1 MILNFQ
7 FQTDMSTDIL
17 LKNYKEFGI
26 THDPFEKARM
36 KGPTKWI
43 LKHLFFKSNKYFII
57 SWLSLVALSSVLF
70 SISMT
75 IVGETIEAF
84 VNGNDNL
91 VYLTLRILI
100 FGASVPILDLCA
112 NLLRETLAQ
121 RMERDT
127 RDEFYVS
134 LLGKSLSFHDQQ
146 KIGDLMARST
156 WDVRQLN
163 FLISPALTLI
173 FEALVNSIAPLILI
187 LIKYPHQFLIT
198 PIVFSIVFAFSLKN
212 YTKKLSPVTTQSQ
225 IEFGNLNAILN
236 ESLSGI
242 EVIKGMAQEKNAE
255 FTYQRKAT
263 EYLKLGI
270 KEGEIQARYLPILF
284 VALTI
289 TLGLTHGMLL
299 YREGLVNIGDII
311 GYVGLLMILRF
322 PTMISIWSFRIVQR
336 ASAGARR
343 LLEIMNAHSEIREDP
358 EPKTKEI
365 KGYIKFED
373 VSFKYPG
380 TNSDVLKNITFEVLP
395 GQTVAIVGTTGSGKT
410 TLTKLISR
418 LYDVSEGNILI
429 DNLNIQRYS
438 FKSLRNQISYIEQD
452 LFLFSNSIAENIA
465 FGQVGSNEQ
474 IIQAAKDAQAYEFI
488 MALPKQFDSEIG
500 ERGVQL
506 SGGERQRLAI
516 ARAFLSDPKILILDD
531 STSAIDSATEAL
543 IQRAISR
550 VLEGRTTFIITHRL
564 SQIRWADLILVLKQ
578 GQIIAKGT
586 HYQLL
591 KDCEEYRKIF
601 LTRFDKTLE
610 ELLQIKKNGGKN

>member
-1 MILNFQ
+1 
-7 FQTDMSTDIL
+7 MSTDIL
-17 LKNYKEFGI
+17 LNNYNEFAL
-26 THDPFEKARM
+26 THDPYEKARM
-36 KGPTKWI
+36 KGPTRWI
-43 LKHLFFKSNKYFII
+43 LKHLFYKSNKYYII
-57 SWLSLVALSSVLF
+57 SWLSLVAFSAIIY

-75 IVGETIEAF
+75 IVGETIQAF
-84 VNGNDNL
+84 IEGDDNL
-91 VYLTLRILI
+91 VHLTLRVLI
-100 FGASVPILDLCA
+100 YGASVPIIDLCA

-173 FEALVNSIAPLILI
+173 FEALMNSITPIILI
-187 LIKYPHQFLIT
+187 LIKYPHQLLIT
-198 PIVFSIVFAFSLKN
+198 PILFAIVFGFSLKK
-212 YTKKLSPVTTQSQ
+212 YASKLSPVTTQSQ

-242 EVIKGMAQEKNAE
+242 EVIKGMAQENNARVK
-255 FTYQRKAT
+255 YQKKAT
-263 EYLKLGI
+263 DLLKLGI
-270 KEGEIQARYLPILF
+270 KEGEIQARYIPILF
-284 VALTI
+284 VAIAI
-289 TLGLTHGMLL
+289 TLGLTHGMFL
-299 YREGLVNIGDII
+299 YRNGLVSIGDII

-322 PTMISIWSFRIVQR
+322 PTFISIWSFRIVQR
-336 ASAGARR
+336 SYAGARR
-343 LLEIMNAHSEIREDP
+343 LLEIMNAHSEIRENP
-358 EPKTKEI
+358 EPITKNI
-365 KGYIKFED
+365 KGHIKFEN
-373 VSFKYPG
+373 VSFSYPG
-380 TNSDVLKNITFEVLP
+380 TNSEVLKHVSFEVLP

-418 LYDVSEGNILI
+418 LYDVSKGNILV
-429 DNLNIQRYS
+429 DNVNIQKLS
-438 FKSLRNQISYIEQD
+438 FESLRNQISYIEQD
-452 LFLFSNSIAENIA
+452 LFLFSNSILENIA
-465 FGQVGSNEQ
+465 FGQTGSKEQ
-474 IIQAAKDAQAYEFI
+474 IIQAAKDAQAYKFI
-488 MALPKQFDSEIG
+488 MELPNQFDSEIG

-531 STSAIDSATEAL
+531 STSAIDSATEEL
-543 IQRAISR
+543 IQNAISH

-586 HYQLL
+586 HYEML

-610 ELLQIKKNGGKN
+610 ELLQIEKKGGTS

>member
-1 MILNFQ
+1 
-7 FQTDMSTDIL
+7 MSTDIL
-17 LKNYKEFGI
+17 PNNYNEFAL
-26 THDPFEKARM
+26 THDPYEKARM
-36 KGPTKWI
+36 KGPTRWI
-43 LKHLFFKSNKYFII
+43 LKHLFYKSNKYYII
-57 SWLSLVALSSVLF
+57 SWLSLVALSAILY

-75 IVGETIEAF
+75 IIGETIEAF
-84 VNGNDNL
+84 IEGNNNL
-91 VYLTLRILI
+91 FYLTLRVLI
-100 FGASVPILDLCA
+100 YGASVPIIDLCA

-173 FEALVNSIAPLILI
+173 FEALMNSITPIVLI
-187 LIKYPHQFLIT
+187 LIKYPNQFLIT
-198 PIVFSIVFAFSLKN
+198 PILFAIVFAFSLKN
-212 YTKKLSPVTTQSQ
+212 YASKLSPVTTKSQ

-242 EVIKGMAQEKNAE
+242 EVIKGMAQEKNARVK
-255 FTYQRKAT
+255 YQKKAT
-263 EYLKLGI
+263 VLLKLGI
-270 KEGEIQARYLPILF
+270 KEGEIQARYIPILF
-284 VALTI
+284 VALAI

-299 YREGLVNIGDII
+299 YREGLASIGDIV

-322 PTMISIWSFRIVQR
+322 PTNISIWSFRIVQR
-336 ASAGARR
+336 SYAGARR
-343 LLEIMNAHSEIREDP
+343 LLEIMNAHSEIRENP
-358 EPKTKEI
+358 EPITKNIE
-365 KGYIKFED
+365 GHIKFEN
-373 VSFKYPG
+373 VSFSYPG
-380 TNSDVLKNITFEVLP
+380 TNSEVLKNVSFEVLP

-418 LYDVSEGNILI
+418 LYDVSIGNILV
-429 DNLNIQRYS
+429 DNVNIQKFS
-438 FKSLRNQISYIEQD
+438 FESLRNQISYIEQD
-452 LFLFSNSIAENIA
+452 LFLFSNSISENIA
-465 FGQVGSNEQ
+465 FGQIGSKEQ

-488 MALPKQFDSEIG
+488 MELPDQFDSEIG

-531 STSAIDSATEAL
+531 STSAIDSATEEL

-550 VLEGRTTFIITHRL
+550 VLEDRTTFIITHRL

-586 HYQLL
+586 HYELL
-591 KDCEEYRKIF
+591 KDCDEYRKIF

-610 ELLQIKKNGGKN
+610 ELLQVEKDGGVN